1 MKNEKKIAVGL
12 SGGVDSSVA
21 ALLLKQQRHD
31 VIAVHMKRIGTGGGG
46 IDAKKDEEDARLV
59 AKRLDVPFV
68 VVDFRKEYKEKVIKR
83 FLDEF
88 QHGLTPNPDIWC
100 NEVMKFGLFLDYALN
115 ELGADKMATG
125 HYARV
130 IASSREGDGSS
141 IMQYELLAGIDKSKD
156 QSYFLYRLTQH
167 QLGHAL
173 FPLGGLRKSKVRELA
188 KQAGLLTARKKDS
201 VGVCFI
207 GDVDMREYLRKH
219 LDLQPGLVRDVKGE
233 VVGTHEGVQLYTIG
247 QRHGFNMTKYRG
259 IPMYVVD
266 KDVKNNVLIVGR
278 DSDSD
283 VNKFYV
289 SELHWIL
296 PDNKRYMESGQ
307 LRVRI
312 RHLGKFIPCSVGTIE
327 NDKLL
332 CHLESPQRGVA
343 SGQHAVFYLGDVVLG
358 GGVIVRV

>member
-1 MKNEKKIAVGL
+1 MKTKKRVAVGL

-21 ALLLKQQRHD
+21 ALLLKQEGYH
-31 VIAVHMKRIGTGGGG
+31 VTAVHMKRIGTGGGG

-59 AKRLDVPFV
+59 AKKLEIPFV
-68 VVDFRKEYKEKVIKR
+68 VVDFRSEYKEKVIKR
-83 FLDEF
+83 FLEEF
-88 QHGLTPNPDIWC
+88 QQGLTPNPDIWC
-100 NEVMKFGLFLDYALN
+100 NEFMKFGLFLDYAL
-115 ELGADKMATG
+115 EKLGVEKIATG
-125 HYARV
+125 HYARIV
-130 IASSREGDGSS
+130 ESRHEGGSTA
-141 IMQYELLAGIDKSKD
+141 MQYELLAGIDKSKD

-173 FPLGGLRKSKVRELA
+173 FPLGELPKNKVRKLA
-188 KQAGLLTARKKDS
+188 KQAGLPTASKKDS

-207 GDVDMREYLRKH
+207 GEMDMREYLRRH
-219 LDLQPGLVRDVKGE
+219 LDIMPGLVKNMKGE
-233 VVGTHEGVQLYTIG
+233 IVGEHEGVQLYTIG
-247 QRHGFNMTKYRG
+247 QRHGFNLTKYQG

-283 VNKFYV
+283 VSRFQV

-296 PDNKRYMESGQ
+296 PENKRHIKSGQ

-312 RHLGKFIPCSVGTIE
+312 RHLGRLVPCSVEELDNGM
-327 NDKLL
+327 LL
-332 CHLESPQRGVA
+332 CKLESPQRGVA

-358 GGVIVRV
+358 GGVIVRA